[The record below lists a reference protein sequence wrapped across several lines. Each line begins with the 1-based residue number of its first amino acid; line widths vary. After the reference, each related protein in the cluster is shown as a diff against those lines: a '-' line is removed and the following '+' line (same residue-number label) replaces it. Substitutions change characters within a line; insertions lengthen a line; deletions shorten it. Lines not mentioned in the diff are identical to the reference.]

1 VLTALSLLVAG
12 SLVYCVLA
20 VIAAARYWPVVP
32 CKSADLPP
40 LSILKPLSGVEPGL
54 EDHLR
59 TFFQQAYPEFEILFA
74 VRHADDPAV
83 AVAQRIS
90 ERFPRVPSRL
100 IVTGEP
106 PYPNAKVFSLSHMV
120 AEAKHDILLMADSDV
135 QVTPYLL
142 ITLASEFQDPR
153 IGVITCPYRA
163 VPGPS
168 FWSRIEAISL
178 NTEFLA
184 GVLVA
189 RWMEGMR
196 FALGPTLAARR
207 QTIAAIGGFDALKD
221 YLSEDFVIGKL
232 AAEKGWQVVLSSYVI
247 EHHIGSQPFGVNL
260 RHRLRWN
267 RGTRRSRPWGYLG
280 QVFTNPL
287 PLALLLFALK
297 PTWWPVLLVTIAL
310 RAADAWVTAGR
321 ILRDPLT
328 RRLWWQLPLADVV
341 AFLLWLAAFFGNT
354 IVWRGRTY
362 ALLRNGKFRRV
373 YP

>member
-1 VLTALSLLVAG
+1 MLTALSLLVAG
-12 SLVYCVLA
+12 SLVYCVLV
-20 VIAAARYWPVVP
+20 VIAAARYWSVVP
-32 CKSADLPP
+32 RKSAGLPP
-40 LSILKPLSGVEPGL
+40 VSILKPLFGVDPGL

-59 TFFQQAYPEFEILFA
+59 SFFEQRYPDFEILFA

-83 AVAQRIS
+83 AVA
-90 ERFPRVPSRL
+90 ERVSAQFPRLLSRL

-120 AEAKHDILLMADSDV
+120 AAAHHDILVMADSDV

-142 ITLASEFQDPR
+142 MTLASEFQDAR
-153 IGVITCPYRA
+153 TGVVTCPYRA
-163 VPGPS
+163 APGPS
-168 FWSRIEAISL
+168 FWSRLEGISL

-196 FALGPTLAARR
+196 FALGPALAARR
-207 QTIAAIGGFDALKD
+207 QTLAEIGGFDAVKD

-232 AAEKGWQVVLSSYVI
+232 AAEKGWHVVLSSYVI
-247 EHHIGSQPFGVNL
+247 DHHIGSQPLGANL

-267 RGTRRSRPWGYLG
+267 RGTRRSRPWGYVG

-297 PTWWPVLLVTIAL
+297 PAWWPVLLVTATL
-310 RAADAWVTAGR
+310 RIADAWATAGR

-328 RRLWWQLPLADVV
+328 RRWWWQVPLADI
-341 AFLLWLAAFFGNT
+341 AGFLLWLAAFYGNT
-354 IVWRGRTY
+354 IVWRGRKY
-362 ALLRNGKFRRV
+362 ALLRDGTFRPV
-373 YP
+373 